1 MQKVA
6 VIGLGKFGA
15 AVAER
20 LYSAGV
26 EVLAIDRNL
35 KLVEAIQPRV
45 SVAIACDAT
54 KRENLQAYDLGRMDA
69 AVVAIGSN
77 FESSV
82 LVTLHCKE
90 FGVPLVVAK
99 ALNELQ
105 AQVQREVGADRI
117 VMPEEEMGVRLAD
130 HLLHD
135 SVVDFVELP
144 EGYSLRRVRI
154 PEAWAGQSLAELRLL
169 NERRLNLVQIVR
181 AVPDPAGV
189 AEGGKP
195 QIERIP
201 LPSGEVVLALGDE
214 VDVIGRDADLNR
226 LAEHDRAG

>member
-6 VIGLGKFGA
+6 VVGLGKFGV

-26 EVLAIDRNL
+26 EVLAIDRSL
-35 KLVEAIQPRV
+35 KIVEAIQPRV
-45 SVAIACDAT
+45 SVAVACDAT

-82 LVTLHCKE
+82 LVTLQCKE

-105 AQVQREVGADRI
+105 AQVLREIGADRI
-117 VMPEEEMGVRLAD
+117 VMPEEEMGGRLAD
-130 HLLHD
+130 HLLHE

-144 EGYSLRRVRI
+144 DGYALRRLPI
-154 PEAWAGQSLAELRLL
+154 PDEWSGQSLAELRLL
-169 NERRLNLVQIVR
+169 NERGLNLIQVVR
-181 AVPDPAGV
+181 ADADPDQQRSDEKPA
-189 AEGGKP
+189 A
-195 QIERIP
+195 ERIT
-201 LPSGEVVLALGDE
+201 LPSGEVVLERGDE
-214 VDVIGRDADLNR
+214 VDVIGRDADLKR
-226 LAEHDRAG
+226 LAELGRTD